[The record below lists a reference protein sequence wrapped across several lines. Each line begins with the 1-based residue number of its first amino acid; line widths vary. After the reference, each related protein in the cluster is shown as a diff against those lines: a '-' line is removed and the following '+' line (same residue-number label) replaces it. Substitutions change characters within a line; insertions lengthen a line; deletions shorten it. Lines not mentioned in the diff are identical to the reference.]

1 MEMVRAMQ
9 IKIDN
14 IEAKTD
20 NIHRIFNKV
29 EDESKQKKLS
39 PKQQRAKDL
48 KDEIEAERLEIV
60 KKLNRK

>member
-1 MEMVRAMQ
+1 MVCAMQ
-9 IKIDN
+9 TKIDA

-29 EDESKQKKLS
+29 KEEPITKKLS

-48 KDEIEAERLEIV
+48 KDEIEAERLEII
-60 KKLNRK
+60 KKLTQK